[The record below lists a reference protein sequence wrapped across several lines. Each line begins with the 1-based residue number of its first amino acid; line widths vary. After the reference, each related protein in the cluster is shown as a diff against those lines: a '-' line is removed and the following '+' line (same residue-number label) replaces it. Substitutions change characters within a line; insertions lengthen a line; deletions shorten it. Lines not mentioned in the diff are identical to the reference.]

1 MKIFLDANICLDLLD
16 TKRPTSKNSVN
27 WYMSN
32 KDKESYEFF
41 FSSDFIT
48 TFYYVLTQKRK
59 YPQKETILAID
70 ALCSEVVPWYINHN
84 DFSSAKSDFFDNL
97 LTDFEDLIV
106 INSASRV
113 DCDIFITND
122 KELLKLKTF
131 KDIVITK
138 PMLA

>member
-1 MKIFLDANICLDLLD
+1 MTVFLDANICLDLLD
-16 TKRPTSKNSVN
+16 TTRQTSKNSVD

-32 KDKESYEFF
+32 KEKENYKFF

-59 YPQKETILAID
+59 YPEKETILAID
-70 ALCSEVVPWYINHN
+70 TLCSEVLPWYINHN
-84 DFSSAKSDFFDNL
+84 DFSSAKSDFFENV

-106 INSASRV
+106 INSASRL
-113 DCDIFITND
+113 DCNIFITND

-131 KDIVITK
+131 KDMIITQT
-138 PMLA
+138 MFA